1 MKIFSGSSNLPLAKK
16 IAKELDTKLGDIEL
30 SQFPNGE
37 ARVWVKEKVGN
48 QKCFV
53 IQSFSNPPDRYIIEL
68 TLITDALK
76 RRGAKQIIAFI
87 PWFGYCVQD
96 KVFREGEPLNSKVI
110 AKIVQV
116 TKLNQLFTV
125 DLHNETILGFFD
137 IPAEHLKATSI
148 FIDFF
153 KKDGIDLVVSPDVGA
168 LKNTTKLAHSLDMP
182 IAVINKKRDLKTGK
196 VKILGV
202 NQQVKGKKVLINDD
216 FVSTGQTLMKTAAF
230 LKEQGVKKVVACLTH
245 HFYVPGVQEKIE
257 KSKIDKIYV
266 TDTITPPKNHKYK
279 KLNIL
284 SIAPLLAQKIK
295 SC

>member
-1 MKIFSGSSNLPLAKK
+1 MKIFSGSSNLSLAKK
-16 IAKELDTKLGDIEL
+16 IAKALDAKLGDIEL

-37 ARVWVKEKVGN
+37 ARVWIKEDVSN
-48 QKCFV
+48 QKCFI
-53 IQSFSNPPDRYIIEL
+53 IQSFSNPPDRFIIEF
-68 TLITDALK
+68 TLIADALK
-76 RRGAKQIIAFI
+76 RRGAKEIIAVI

-116 TKLNQLFTV
+116 SKINQLFTV

-137 IPAEHLKATSI
+137 IPAEHLKATPI
-148 FIDFF
+148 FVDFF
-153 KKDGIDLVVSPDVGA
+153 KKDGIDLVISPDVGA
-168 LKNTTKLAHSLDMP
+168 LKNTTKLAHALNLP

-196 VKILGV
+196 VKILGI

-230 LKEQGVKKVVACLTH
+230 LKKQGVKKVVACLTH

-257 KSKIDKIYV
+257 KSEIDKIYV
-266 TDTITPPKNHKYK
+266 TDTIAKPEKKKYK